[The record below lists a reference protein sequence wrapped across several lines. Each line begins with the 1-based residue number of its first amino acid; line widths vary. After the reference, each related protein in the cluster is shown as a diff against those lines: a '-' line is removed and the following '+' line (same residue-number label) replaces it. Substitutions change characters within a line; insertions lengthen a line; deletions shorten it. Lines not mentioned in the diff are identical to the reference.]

1 MCRIHEDDDS
11 VKGMTAGSAAGMD
24 SSTSDNI
31 VFIVVVDAG
40 KDKGKGKGKGKGE
53 EDLVVVVVILEE
65 L

>member
-40 KDKGKGKGKGKGE
+40 KDKGKGKGKGE